1 MDMVRFLRVKQKTPP
16 GSCLGDGTGIYSV
29 PVGSGSQLTS
39 FCSLWRVYFQNEE
52 REAMER
58 KNAAATPSVI
68 RRSNAGGREQGTP
81 VSAYREP
88 LLRALIELGG
98 SAHKNDVLDRV
109 GTIMKNTLQEVDY
122 AYTRKVYCGEHIRWP
137 QNAAWQR
144 HKMVEEGLL
153 KSDSPKGVLDITEAG
168 RSAFS

>member
-1 MDMVRFLRVKQKTPP
+1 
-16 GSCLGDGTGIYSV
+16 
-29 PVGSGSQLTS
+29 
-39 FCSLWRVYFQNEE
+39 
-52 REAMER
+52 MER
-58 KNAAATPSVI
+58 KNATTTHAAF
-68 RRSNAGGREQGTP
+68 RRPNAGGREQGTP

-98 SAHKNDVLDRV
+98 SAHKNDVLARV
-109 GTIMKNTLQEVDY
+109 GTIMKNTLKEVDY
-122 AYTRKVYCGEHIRWP
+122 EYSRKVHRGEHIRWR

-153 KSDSPKGVLDITEAG
+153 KSNSSKGVLDITEAG